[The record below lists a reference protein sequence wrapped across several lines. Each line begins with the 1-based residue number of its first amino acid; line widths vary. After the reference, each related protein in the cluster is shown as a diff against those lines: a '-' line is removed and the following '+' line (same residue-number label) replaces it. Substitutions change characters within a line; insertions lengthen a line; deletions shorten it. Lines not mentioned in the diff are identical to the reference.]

1 MTHPLPSSVFDAV
14 VARAECASGLAGD
27 VLDKPAAGSGLLPR
41 IHKASLR
48 IVQGAVGTDMNRR
61 ELLKAGV
68 QAAAIASVFRPG
80 EPAAQTS
87 ATGSG
92 AGDTIFVNPATGAD
106 ANSGAQTAPLKTLAE
121 AGRRVSQSAGTGSMT
136 VVLSKGI
143 HAVGE
148 PMLLRPQRRSFS
160 AANRLTIRA
169 EFLPDDPGWTADGMP
184 TLIFTIPFTDPPT
197 WNGRPD
203 AAGGAVDGILI
214 EASHVSILGLKF
226 LGLPVLEG
234 PRPGI
239 ERRLY
244 GINRSRREFQDLE
257 IGHCMFLGDYVTNPV
272 HVAIIANGNGIDIHH
287 TIFWKNKITAVYWQN
302 GSTGHAMRNCVITGC
317 YGSGIWTAG
326 IAADFRFENNVVDDC
341 RYAWTYQGAAPA
353 PQFLYNPDGSMSD
366 IPSRGGAAADAAAEV
381 PPGPGAAGGRGAS
394 GAGRGGRAGGRG
406 PIPPGELVRYTIV
419 NSHFGRNL
427 NLTGSG
433 TGATLGYVPID
444 SGFLEMVGS
453 RVTNQPVPIEMD
465 QRKRNYLHPV
475 AGSDAA
481 RVGAGLFA
489 KPIA

>member
-1 MTHPLPSSVFDAV
+1 
-14 VARAECASGLAGD
+14 
-27 VLDKPAAGSGLLPR
+27 
-41 IHKASLR
+41 
-48 IVQGAVGTDMNRR
+48 MNRR

-68 QAAAIASVFRPG
+68 NAAAIASVFRPTG
-80 EPAAQTS
+80 VSAQT
-87 ATGSG
+87 AVTGSG
-92 AGDTIFVNPATGAD
+92 AGDTIFVNPATGVD
-106 ANSGAQTAPLKTLAE
+106 GNSGVQAAPLKTLAE
-121 AGRRVSQSAGTGSMT
+121 AGRRVSQSTGFGPMT
-136 VVLSKGI
+136 VILTKGI

-148 PMLLRPQRRSFS
+148 SMLLRPQKRSFS
-160 AANRLTIRA
+160 VVNRLTIRA

-203 AAGGAVDGILI
+203 AAGGAADGILI
-214 EASHVSILGLKF
+214 EMSHVSILGLKF

-244 GINRSRREFQDLE
+244 GINRSSREFEDLE
-257 IGHCMFLGDYVTNPV
+257 VGHCMFLGDYVTNPV

-287 TIFWKNKITAVYWQN
+287 TIFRENKITAVYWQG

-353 PQFLYNPDGSMSD
+353 PPFLYNPDGSMSD

-381 PPGPGAAGGRGAS
+381 SGRGAAAARGTGAGAA
-394 GAGRGGRAGGRG
+394 GAGRGGRGGGRG
-406 PIPPGELVRYTIV
+406 PIPPGELVRYKIV
-419 NSHFGRNL
+419 NSHFGKNL
-427 NLTGSG
+427 NVTGSG

-453 RVTNQPVPIEMD
+453 QVTNAPVAIEMD
-465 QRKRNYLHPV
+465 QRKHNYLHPV
-475 AGSDAA
+475 VGSDAA
-481 RVGAGLFA
+481 KVGAGLFA
-489 KPIA
+489 KPTA

>member
-1 MTHPLPSSVFDAV
+1 
-14 VARAECASGLAGD
+14 
-27 VLDKPAAGSGLLPR
+27 
-41 IHKASLR
+41 
-48 IVQGAVGTDMNRR
+48 MNRR
-61 ELLKAGV
+61 DLIRTGLGAT
-68 QAAAIASVFRPG
+68 AIASWVR
-80 EPAAQTS
+80 AAGLS
-87 ATGSG
+87 AQSVPTTGA
-92 AGDTIFVNPATGAD
+92 AGDAFYVNPATGAD
-106 ANSGAQTAPLKTLAE
+106 GNSGGQAAPLKTLAE
-121 AGRRVSQSAGTGSMT
+121 AGRRVSQSTGTGPVT

-143 HAVGE
+143 HTVGE
-148 PMLLRPQRRSFS
+148 TILLKPQRRSFS

-203 AAGGAVDGILI
+203 AAGGAADGILI
-214 EASHVSILGLKF
+214 EMSHVSILGLKF

-244 GINRSRREFQDLE
+244 GINRSSRAFEDLE
-257 IGHCMFLGDYVTNPV
+257 VGHCMFLGDYVTNPV

-287 TIFWKNKITAVYWQN
+287 TIFWKNKITVVYWQG
-302 GSTGHAMRNCVITGC
+302 GSTGHAMRNCIITGC
-317 YGSGIWTAG
+317 YGSGLWTAG

-353 PQFLYNPDGSMSD
+353 PPFLFNPDGSMSD

-381 PPGPGAAGGRGAS
+381 TGPGAAGVRGT
-394 GAGRGGRAGGRG
+394 GAGAAGVGRGGRGGGRG
-406 PIPPGELVRYTIV
+406 PIPPGELIRYRIV
-419 NSHFGRNL
+419 NSHFGRNQ
-427 NLTGSG
+427 NLAGSG

-444 SGFLEMVGS
+444 AGFLDMVGS
-453 RVTNQPVPIEMD
+453 RVTNQPVTIEMD

-481 RVGAGLFA
+481 KVGAGLFA
-489 KPIA
+489 KPIV

>member
-1 MTHPLPSSVFDAV
+1 
-14 VARAECASGLAGD
+14 
-27 VLDKPAAGSGLLPR
+27 
-41 IHKASLR
+41 
-48 IVQGAVGTDMNRR
+48 MNRR

-68 QAAAIASVFRPG
+68 SATAIASLLRPEG
-80 EPAAQTS
+80 LSAQAS
-87 ATGSG
+87 ATGLA
-92 AGDTIFVNPATGAD
+92 AGNEIYVHPATGAD
-106 ANSGAQTAPLKTLAE
+106 ANSGAKASPLRTLAE
-121 AGRRVSQSAGTGSMT
+121 AGRRVSQSAGAGPMT
-136 VVLSKGI
+136 VVLAKGI
-143 HAVGE
+143 HVVGE
-148 PMLLRPQRRSFS
+148 SMLLRPQKRSFS
-160 AANRLTIRA
+160 AVNRLTIRA

-203 AAGGAVDGILI
+203 AAGGAADGILI
-214 EASHVSILGLKF
+214 EMSHVSILGLKF

-244 GINRSRREFQDLE
+244 GINRSSREFEDLE

-272 HVAIIANGNGIDIHH
+272 HVAIIANGNGMDIHH
-287 TIFWKNKITAVYWQN
+287 TIFRENKITAVYWQS

-317 YGSGIWTAG
+317 YGSAIWTAG

-353 PQFLYNPDGSMSD
+353 PPFLYNPDGSMSD

-381 PPGPGAAGGRGAS
+381 PGAGAAGARGAGAGAA
-394 GAGRGGRAGGRG
+394 GAGRGGRGGGRG
-406 PIPPGELVRYTIV
+406 PIPPGELIRYRIV

-427 NLTGSG
+427 NLAGSG

-453 RVTNQPVPIEMD
+453 RVTDQPVPIEMD

-481 RVGAGLFA
+481 KVGAGLFA

>member
-1 MTHPLPSSVFDAV
+1 
-14 VARAECASGLAGD
+14 
-27 VLDKPAAGSGLLPR
+27 
-41 IHKASLR
+41 
-48 IVQGAVGTDMNRR
+48 MNRR
-61 ELLKAGV
+61 ELLKAGLS
-68 QAAAIASVFRPG
+68 AGAIASAFRSEGMPAQA
-80 EPAAQTS
+80 PAA
-87 ATGSG
+87 G
-92 AGDTIFVNPATGAD
+92 AAGVEEIFVNPATGAD
-106 ANSGAQTAPLKTLAE
+106 GNSGARSAPLKTVAE
-121 AGRRVSQSAGTGSMT
+121 AGRRVSQSGGSGPIT
-136 VVLSKGI
+136 VVLTKGI
-143 HAVGE
+143 HNVGE
-148 PMLLRPQRRSFS
+148 SMLLRPQKRSFS

-184 TLIFTIPFTDPPT
+184 TLIFTMPFTDPPT

-203 AAGGAVDGILI
+203 AAGGAADGILM
-214 EASHVSILGLKF
+214 EMSHVSILGLKF

-244 GINRSRREFQDLE
+244 GINRSSREFEDLE

-287 TIFWKNKITAVYWQN
+287 TIFWKNKITAVYWQG

-353 PQFLYNPDGSMSD
+353 PPFLYNPDGSMSD

-381 PPGPGAAGGRGAS
+381 PGPGAAGARGVGAGAA
-394 GAGRGGRAGGRG
+394 GAGRGGRGGGRG
-406 PIPPGELVRYTIV
+406 PIPPGELVRYRIV

-427 NLTGSG
+427 NLAGSG
-433 TGATLGYVPID
+433 TGATLGYVPVD
-444 SGFLEMVGS
+444 PGFLQMVGS

-475 AGSDAA
+475 ADSEAA

>member
-1 MTHPLPSSVFDAV
+1 
-14 VARAECASGLAGD
+14 
-27 VLDKPAAGSGLLPR
+27 
-41 IHKASLR
+41 
-48 IVQGAVGTDMNRR
+48 MNRR
-61 ELLKAGV
+61 DLLKAGV
-68 QAAAIASVFRPG
+68 NAAAIASVFRPG
-80 EPAAQTS
+80 GMFAQT
-87 ATGSG
+87 AVTGSA
-92 AGDTIFVNPATGAD
+92 AGDEMFVNPATGAD
-106 ANSGAQTAPLKTLAE
+106 GNSGAKASPLRTLGE
-121 AGRRVSQSAGTGSMT
+121 AGRRVSQSAGTGPIT
-136 VVLSKGI
+136 VVLTKGI
-143 HAVGE
+143 HVVGE
-148 PMLLRPQRRSFS
+148 TMFLRPQKRAFS

-203 AAGGAVDGILI
+203 AAGGAADGIII
-214 EASHVSILGLKF
+214 EMSHVSILGLKF

-244 GINRSRREFQDLE
+244 GINRSSREFEDLE

-287 TIFWKNKITAVYWQN
+287 TIFWKNKITVVYWQG
-302 GSTGHAMRNCVITGC
+302 GSTGHAMRNCVIAGC
-317 YGSGIWTAG
+317 YGSGLWTAG

-353 PQFLYNPDGSMSD
+353 PPFLFNPDGSQSD
-366 IPSRGGAAADAAAEV
+366 IPSRGGAAADAAAEI
-381 PPGPGAAGGRGAS
+381 PRPGAAARGAGAGAA
-394 GAGRGGRAGGRG
+394 GAGRGGRGGGRG
-406 PIPPGELVRYTIV
+406 PIPPGELIRYRIV
-419 NSHFGRNL
+419 NSHFGKNL

-444 SGFLEMVGS
+444 PGFLQMVGS
-453 RVTNQPVPIEMD
+453 TVSNQPVPIEMD

-481 RVGAGLFA
+481 KVGAGLFA